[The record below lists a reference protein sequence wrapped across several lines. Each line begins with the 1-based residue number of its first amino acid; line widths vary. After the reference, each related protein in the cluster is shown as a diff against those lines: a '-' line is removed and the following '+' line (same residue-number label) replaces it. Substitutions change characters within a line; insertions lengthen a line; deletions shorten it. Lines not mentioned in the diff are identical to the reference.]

1 MKKEFKALITE
12 SQRSLE
18 KVEDKIESLSED
30 FSEETTV
37 LWLKLK
43 KRLSSIKSKLGDAY
57 DHFEDEA
64 ELKAHLGVMEARD
77 QIENLKDTMDN
88 FTHKVSNNLQEELDT
103 AALRA
108 HLTKMESEDLWS
120 ERQKELTVM
129 YDSSKDEVEKLAKRS
144 LEEMNQLFLKLTEI
158 R

>member
-1 MKKEFKALITE
+1 MKKEFADLITE
-12 SQRSLE
+12 SKRSLE
-18 KVEDKIESLSED
+18 KVEDKIESFSED
-30 FSEETTV
+30 FTEETAV

-43 KRLSSIKSKLGDAY
+43 KRLSGIKSKLEDAY

-64 ELKAHLGVMEARD
+64 ELKAHLGVMEARE
-77 QIENLKDTMDN
+77 QIENLRDTMDN
-88 FTHKVSNNLQEELDT
+88 FTHKVSNNLQGELDT

-108 HLTKMESEDLWS
+108 HLAKMESEDLWS

-129 YDSSKDEVEKLAKRS
+129 YDRSKDEVEKLAKRS
-144 LEEMNQLFLKLTEI
+144 LEEMNQLFLKLTEV

>member
-1 MKKEFKALITE
+1 MKKEFKALISE

-18 KVEDKIESLSED
+18 KAEEKIESFSEDLSED
-30 FSEETTV
+30 ATV
-37 LWLKLK
+37 FWLDLK
-43 KRLSSIKSKLGDAY
+43 RRLSHVKERLEDAY
-57 DHFEDEA
+57 DHFEDET

-77 QIENLKDTMDN
+77 QIEKLKGTMDH
-88 FTHKVSNNLQEELDT
+88 FTHKVSNNLQEELDI

-108 HLTKMESEDLWS
+108 HLAKMESEDLWS
-120 ERQKELTVM
+120 EKQKELAVM
-129 YDSSKDEVEKLAKRS
+129 YDRSKGEVRELAKRS